1 MEDILWVAG
10 IAKNSIVDGPGIR
23 YTIFTQGCLHRC
35 PGCHNPETWDLEKG
49 NPAKLEN
56 LLNEIK
62 NTKLLQGVTF
72 TGGDPF
78 LQAPLLARLGKAI
91 KQMGLDLLVYT
102 GYTWEELK
110 AKSDPDYEELLAV
123 TDILIDGPFKEAE
136 KDLSLPFRGSRN
148 QRVINV
154 PASLNSGEIVLAEL
168 AG

>member
-1 MEDILWVAG
+1 MEDTLWIAG
-10 IAKNSIVDGPGIR
+10 IVKNSIVDGPGIR

-56 LLNEIK
+56 LLNEIA

-78 LQAPLLARLGKAI
+78 LQAPLLAKLGKAI
-91 KQMGLDLLVYT
+91 KKLGLDLLVYT
-102 GYTWEELK
+102 GYTWEELR
-110 AKSDPDYEELLAV
+110 AKDDPNYQELLAV
-123 TDILIDGPFKEAE
+123 TDILVDGPFKKEE

-148 QRVINV
+148 QRIINV
-154 PASLNSGEIVLAEL
+154 PASLISGEIVLAEL
-168 AG
+168 L